1 MSFSKWILATFLVL
15 FSAVVAK
22 ASPPDRALLLPY
34 FETGGEFSTKST
46 LLSVT
51 NPSSVPAEVNVT
63 VYTNWAIPVLTVPFH
78 LNGHATQSV
87 NLRDWF
93 VYGTLPADKRLC
105 ADGSVQCPQLT
116 ALKAQ
121 LAGTQSPADQLY
133 YASTAGGALTG
144 FAILQSTSPVHGSYI
159 FVDMDQSKGEG
170 QRLIPYHPQVD
181 SDCSG
186 ICREQSIRFLENHQA
201 TATGLILWNWNGV
214 EGQPS
219 ISPVAISQN
228 AIRIAAFDDNG
239 NTAGTMT
246 MQIPASARV
255 SISELKLGSD
265 AGSLR
270 ITSDIPAVALVGYA
284 AKGPKYAMHVLAESS
299 CDPCPAPTVSAS
311 VTTGAVGVPL
321 VSTIAAP
328 TGTTIS
334 AANLPA
340 GLALAGNIVSGTPTA
355 AGTGTITV
363 LTACGS
369 TATAD
374 ITVAACTA
382 PTLTAS
388 SLSGIAGLPFT
399 TTLTPSAGATIALQS
414 TLPAGLTLVGN
425 VISGTP
431 LTTGSITVIA
441 QNACAVSAP
450 LTIVVNPN
458 ANPVVTASVT
468 SGMAG
473 LPFLSTITT
482 TPGTTMT
489 VTGLPAGLSLNG
501 NVISGTPTA
510 SGTIHITVTA
520 EGGATAT
527 TDIVIDPCALPT
539 MTANVLSGTVGLPFA
554 SILTIPPGAALTV
567 SGLPAGLSLV
577 GNVIS
582 GTPSATG
589 TIHAVVTAACG
600 STASIDIPINACP
613 LPTISADLTSGTVGI
628 PFLATLVPSLGATV
642 TVDQLPAG
650 LSLNGN
656 IISGTPTAAGTA
668 TITVTS
674 PCGAQATLSV
684 TIAACTAPA
693 ILADTLMGTV
703 GLPFVSTI
711 AATPGATITAAG
723 LPAGLTLVGNII
735 SGTPGASGTATITA
749 TSACGA
755 TAATAITI
763 QPCPVPTLS
772 VTTASGVLGLPF
784 ISTITASPDAV
795 VCVQGLPAGLTVT
808 GGVISGTPT
817 GTATIHIIATAPCG
831 AVATFDIPIH

>member
-1 MSFSKWILATFLVL
+1 MSFRKSILAGLLVL
-15 FSAVVAK
+15 FSAVVTK
-22 ASPPDRALLLPY
+22 ASPPDKALLLPY
-34 FETGGEFSTKST
+34 FETGGDFSTKST
-46 LLSVT
+46 LFSVT
-51 NPSSVPAEVNVT
+51 NPSNVPANVSVT
-63 VYTNWAIPVLTVPFH
+63 VYTNWAIPVLTVPFR
-78 LNGHATQSV
+78 LSGHATQTV

-93 VYGTLPADKRLC
+93 VYGALPADKRFC
-105 ADGSVQCPQLT
+105 ADGSAQCPQLT

-121 LAGTQSPADQLY
+121 LAGAQSPSDQLY
-133 YASTAGGALTG
+133 YASPAGGALTG
-144 FAILQSTSPVHGSYI
+144 FAILQSTSPVLGSYL
-159 FVDMDQSKGEG
+159 FVDMNQSKGEG

-186 ICREQSIRFLENHQA
+186 ICREQSIRFLENHEA

-214 EGQPS
+214 EGRPS
-219 ISPVAISQN
+219 ISPVAISQSSV
-228 AIRIAAFDDNG
+228 RIAAFDESG
-239 NTAGTMT
+239 NTAGSMT
-246 MQIPASARV
+246 MQTPASSRV

-265 AGSLR
+265 TGSLR
-270 ITSDIPAVALVGYA
+270 ITSDTPAVALVGYA
-284 AKGPKYAMHVLAESS
+284 SKGPKYVMHVLTESS

-311 VTTGAVGVPL
+311 ATTGTVGVAFL
-321 VSTIAAP
+321 STITAP
-328 TGTTIS
+328 LGTTIS

-340 GLALAGNIVSGTPTA
+340 GLALVGNVVSGTPSA
-355 AGTGTITV
+355 SGTGTITV

-374 ITVAACTA
+374 ITVASCTT

-414 TLPAGLTLVGN
+414 TLPAGLALVGN

-431 LTTGSITVIA
+431 LTSGSITAVA
-441 QNACAVSAP
+441 QNSCGTSAP
-450 LTIVVNPN
+450 LTIVVDPCTNPLIS
-458 ANPVVTASVT
+458 ASLT
-468 SGMAG
+468 TGMAG
-473 LPFLSTITT
+473 LPFLSTITA
-482 TPGTTMT
+482 TPGTTISA
-489 VTGLPAGLSLNG
+489 TGLPSGLSLVG
-501 NVISGTPTA
+501 NVISGTPSA
-510 SGTIHITVTA
+510 AGTGHVTA
-520 EGGATAT
+520 TAACGATSSV
-527 TDIVIDPCALPT
+527 DLVIAACTLPT
-539 MTANVLSGTVGLPFA
+539 VSASALAGTVGLPFA
-554 SILTIPPGAALTV
+554 SILTVPPGAALSVT
-567 SGLPAGLSLV
+567 GLPAGLSLV

-589 TIHAVVTAACG
+589 TIHALITAACG

-613 LPTISADLTSGTVGI
+613 VPTISADLVTGTVGI

-711 AATPGATITAAG
+711 TATPGATISATN
-723 LPAGLTLVGNII
+723 LPAGLTLVGNVI
-735 SGTPGASGTATITA
+735 SGTPAASGTATVTA
-749 TSACGA
+749 TLACGA
-755 TAATAITI
+755 TAMTTISI

-772 VTTASGVLGLPF
+772 ATATSGTLGLPF
-784 ISTITASPDAV
+784 LATITASPDAV